1 MHRLARH
8 TLLALHTLALCL
20 FVLLCLRQHYMLQL
34 LAAACQHGLC
44 FSAHAAAA
52 VTAGSSRA
60 SPPSC
65 CCRAAGWKSMS
76 VAAQYIVLSTLY
88 LGWPLSIQFHGLT
101 WLLQLQ
107 LQLLQLHAG

>member
-52 VTAGSSRA
+52 ATAGSSRA

-76 VAAQYIVLSTLY
+76 VAGQYIVLSTLY
-88 LGWPLSIQFHGLT
+88 LG
-101 WLLQLQ
+101 
-107 LQLLQLHAG
+107 